1 MHIKHKYDIIKKK
14 CRKDAFNMAGT
25 LQLEGNLV
33 LMEQLLGCGTNIS
46 IWKYG
51 TDGHLSGTNSSH
63 LVLDKVFEN
72 SGNKAYMVE
81 HCGKYTAPL
90 ILGGQLGL
98 MWCAVFERKE
108 EQPQAIYVLGP
119 VFNSEISARKL
130 EQSIMD
136 FDIDRGW
143 RQGYMDL
150 MQGLPVVSSV
160 LFFQYALMV
169 HYCVTGEKLSRSD
182 LHFQKENP
190 KYDREHPEPNHD
202 RMRVW
207 LAERALL
214 NMVREGDLN
223 YQAAVAKANLMSS
236 GVRAGSKDPILQA
249 IVSCTSFTSLCV
261 REAIQAG
268 ISPDTAY
275 SVGDSYIQSMVQ
287 CKTITELQSTNHA
300 MYEDFIM
307 RVHKHRTNP
316 EVSTLIQNCRDYI
329 ESHTDRPLSLSILA
343 KQMGYSQSHLSRK
356 FKQEIG
362 VSVTNYIQYARVERA
377 KFLLSSTEDSIAK
390 IALDLHFSSGSHFSD
405 IFWQITG
412 KKPQQYRREEMKIVI
427 PK

>member
-1 MHIKHKYDIIKKK
+1 
-14 CRKDAFNMAGT
+14 MAGT
-25 LQLEGNLV
+25 LHVEGNLA

-46 IWKYG
+46 LWKYG
-51 TDGHLSGTNSSH
+51 IDGHLAGTNSAH
-63 LVLDKVFEN
+63 LVLDKIFEN
-72 SGNKAYMVE
+72 TGNKAYMVE

-98 MWCAVFERKE
+98 MWCAIFDRKE
-108 EQPQAIYVLGP
+108 RTPWGIYVLGP
-119 VFNSEISARKL
+119 VFNSEISTKTL
-130 EQSIMD
+130 EQSILD
-136 FDIDRGW
+136 FDIDRTW

-169 HYCVTGEKLSRSD
+169 HYCVTGEKLNRSD
-182 LHFQKENP
+182 LHFQKGNLQNP
-190 KYDREHPEPNHD
+190 EDNSEPEHD

-223 YQAAVAKANLMSS
+223 YQSAIAQANLMSS

-275 SVGDSYIQSMVQ
+275 KVGDSYIQSMVQ
-287 CKTITELQSTNHA
+287 CKTITELQSINHA

-316 EVSTLIQNCRDYI
+316 KVSPLIQNCRDYI
-329 ESHTDRPLSLSILA
+329 ESHPDQPLSLGILA
-343 KQMGYSQSHLSRK
+343 RQMGYSHSHLSRK
-356 FKQEIG
+356 FKQEMG
-362 VSVTNYIQYARVERA
+362 VSVTTYIQYARVERA
-377 KFLLSSTEDSIAK
+377 KFLLTSTEDSISK
-390 IALDLHFSSGSHFSD
+390 IALDLRFSSSSHFSD
-405 IFWQITG
+405 VFQQITG